1 MKKAENKDI
10 PAILDYLKKDIA
22 NCLYLYIDIRCYG
35 TDHVDVW
42 YEKTDEDFDMI
53 AMKYHDS
60 FQVYSD
66 HPEDV
71 DLTGVTE
78 LLKEYQ
84 PAMINS
90 REELIQRMQA
100 DFEETHTSDGG
111 FILQLKRFVSIEDD
125 EFNVEIAGLDDVDEL
140 AKLISS
146 DPYYSDS
153 YTFEEIGA
161 QLKDR
166 METDMGVSFIVRKD
180 GKIIAHNSITAQ
192 VDDICIAGMLLI
204 HHDWRHTNLALIMEK
219 FIIDYVNGQ
228 GKKLFGFSTDK
239 RRRKQ
244 FEMMGNLVV
253 AQYGKLIRKA

>member
-1 MKKAENKDI
+1 MKRAENKDI
-10 PAILDYLKKDIA
+10 PAILEYLKKDIE

-42 YEKTDEDFDMI
+42 YEKTGEDYDMI

-66 HPEDV
+66 RPLDV
-71 DLTGVTE
+71 DISGVVE
-78 LLKEYQ
+78 LLKEYK

-90 REELIQRMQA
+90 REELIDRMKA
-100 DFEETHTSDGG
+100 DFEEDYTSDGG
-111 FILQLKRFVSIEDD
+111 FILRLKRFVSIEDD
-125 EFNVEIAGLDDVDEL
+125 DFTVEIAGLDDVDEL
-140 AKLISS
+140 AGLISS

-153 YTFEEIGA
+153 YTFEEIKS
-161 QLKDR
+161 QLEDR
-166 METDMGVSFIVRKD
+166 MKTDMGVSFISRKD

-192 VDDICIAGMLLI
+192 VDDICIAGMLLV
-204 HHDWRHTNLALIMEK
+204 HHDWRHTNLSLIMEK
-219 FIIDYVNGQ
+219 YIIDYVNNQ

-244 FEMMGNLVV
+244 FEMMGNEIA